1 MSGGKK
7 ISASAMAKSLDRTN
21 QDVVKELLGGGMILR
36 DNGVWQLTA
45 KGESFGGE
53 YRESAR
59 FGRFIVWPDD
69 LLAQRA
75 DAQLA
80 QVGRISG
87 SRSSGQATKPR
98 ARGPMLT
105 STKLGALFEL
115 SPNRMNK
122 LLAEIGWIE
131 KGLKGWHVTPSGL
144 RVDGLE
150 KEHGSSGVPFVV
162 WPECIAENAVL
173 VENIDDFAG
182 ALADE
187 ADAETPA
194 KSALRPPPSVEAQQV
209 AAFRQKFEAKYR
221 ATDGHYVRSRAELAI
236 DNWLYMSSLVHAY
249 ERKLPIEE
257 DAYCD
262 FYLPNGKV
270 YVEFWG
276 MEDDPQY
283 AHRKTKKLKLYGKY
297 GYKLIELTNE
307 DILSLDDV
315 MPRKLL
321 KFGIKAE

>member
-1 MSGGKK
+1 MSGNNKM
-7 ISASAMAKSLDRTN
+7 SASGLAKSLDR
-21 QDVVKELLGGGMILR
+21 QSKEVVKELLDGGMILR
-36 DNGVWQLTA
+36 ENDAWELTA

-53 YRESAR
+53 YRESPR
-59 FGRFIVWPDD
+59 FGRFIVWPRTLFD
-69 LLAQRA
+69 QRV
-75 DAQLA
+75 D
-80 QVGRISG
+80 GSG
-87 SRSSGQATKPR
+87 SPPAPR
-98 ARGPMLT
+98 TPSRGSALT

-131 KGLKGWHVTPSGL
+131 KGVKGWHVTASGR
-144 RVDGLE
+144 RVDGFE

-162 WPECIAENAVL
+162 WPELIVENAVL
-173 VENIDDFAG
+173 IENINDFAG
-182 ALADE
+182 ASAAE
-187 ADAETPA
+187 SEAETPA
-194 KSALRPPPSVEAQQV
+194 EVALRPPPSVEAQQV
-209 AAFRQKFEAKYR
+209 AAFREKFEAKYR

-236 DNWLYMSSLVHAY
+236 DNWLYMSGLVHAY

-262 FYLPNGKV
+262 FYLPQGKL

-276 MEDDPQY
+276 MENDPQY
-283 AHRKTKKLKLYGKY
+283 SRRKAKKLELYRKY
-297 GYKLIELTNE
+297 DYKLIELTDE

-321 KFGIKAE
+321 KFGIKAD